1 MSLRALFARAT
12 AWTAGT
18 STPTVRVGVAV
29 VLAAFVVAQGPRVIH
44 NLPKW
49 HWEDGRHFHHNRQQ
63 IHSIA
68 DCFLVP
74 SAWEGGAEA
83 TYRPLS
89 ANLYYLLGRS
99 LFGNNIEA
107 YHAIDAL
114 AHVTNAILL
123 FLLCRHLLPG
133 AFALIP
139 PVLFVSRLAHRQDFE
154 YTSNF
159 DTLSYAGLCLLGLLL
174 FVIARQRQRRFPE
187 ALATFAFGLALLCK
201 EAAVVWPAIVTAY
214 GWLFDRSTAWR
225 KYVPGWALAA
235 LWIVCYREMVHLLY
249 PAGTPGF
256 TLDFAPHHLLA
267 RYGAYLLAIFNVLVP
282 DVDPEKAGWAIPPH
296 LRAFASS
303 TPLVVAMAVLLA
315 VEAALL
321 VAARWRPHWAGPSA
335 RVAAFGLAWFFAGT
349 APFVVLADRLF
360 IRYSYFGHAGLAIAA
375 GGLASAAAQW
385 IRSARSRTADERG
398 ALGAAVGVCAS
409 GHHRVSG
416 CASGHHRVNG

>member
-12 AWTAGT
+12 AWTAET
-18 STPTVRVGVAV
+18 APPSVSVGVAI
-29 VLAAFVVAQGPRVIH
+29 VLAAFVVAQGPSVLH

-89 ANLYYLLGRS
+89 ANLYYLAGRS
-99 LFGNNIEA
+99 LFGNNIEV
-107 YHAIDAL
+107 YHAIDAAAHL
-114 AHVTNAILL
+114 ANAILL
-123 FLLCRHLLPG
+123 FLLCRYLLPG
-133 AFALIP
+133 PFALIP
-139 PVLFVSRLAHRQDFE
+139 PVVFVTRLAHRQDFE

-174 FVIARQRQRRFPE
+174 FVSARRRDRRFPE
-187 ALATFAFGLALLCK
+187 ALAAFAFGLALLCK
-201 EAAVVWPAIVTAY
+201 EAAVVWPAILTAY
-214 GWLFDRSTAWR
+214 GWLFDPPRAWR
-225 KYVPGWALAA
+225 KYAVGWALAA
-235 LWIVCYREMVHLLY
+235 LWIVCYRDIVHLLY
-249 PAGTPGF
+249 PFGTPGF
-256 TLDFAPHHLLA
+256 TLDFAPHHVLA

-282 DVDPEKAGWAIPPH
+282 AVDPERAGWAIPPH
-296 LRAFASS
+296 LRAFAAS
-303 TPLVVAMAVLLA
+303 TPLVVAMACLVA
-315 VEAALL
+315 VEVALL
-321 VAARWRPHWAGPSA
+321 VAARWRPHLVSPSA
-335 RVAAFGLAWFFAGT
+335 RAAAFGLAWFFAGT

-360 IRYSYFGHAGLAIAA
+360 IRYSYFGHAGLAIAV

-385 IRSARSRTADERG
+385 IRAGRARTADQPG
-398 ALGAAVGVCAS
+398 AIGAAVRA
-409 GHHRVSG
+409 

>member
-1 MSLRALFARAT
+1 MSLRALFARAQ
-12 AWTAGT
+12 AWTAETAPASLRLGI
-18 STPTVRVGVAV
+18 AV
-29 VLAAFVVAQGPRVIH
+29 VLAAFVVAQGPNVIH

-89 ANLYYLLGRS
+89 ANLYYLAGRS
-99 LFGNNIEA
+99 LFGNNMEV
-107 YHAIDAL
+107 YHAIDAATHL
-114 AHVTNAILL
+114 ANAILL
-123 FLLCRHLLPG
+123 FLLCRYLLPG
-133 AFALIP
+133 PFALIP
-139 PVLFVSRLAHRQDFE
+139 PVVFVTRLAHRQDFE

-174 FVIARQRQRRFPE
+174 FVSARRRDRRFPE

-214 GWLFDRSTAWR
+214 GWLFDRSTVWR
-225 KYVPGWALAA
+225 KYVPGWAVAA
-235 LWIVCYREMVHLLY
+235 LWVVCYREMVHLLY
-249 PAGTPGF
+249 AAGTPGF
-256 TLDFAPHHLLA
+256 NLDFAPPHLLA

-282 DVDPEKAGWAIPPH
+282 AVDPERAGWAIPPH
-296 LRAFASS
+296 LRTFAAS
-303 TPLVVAMAVLLA
+303 TPLVAAMAILLA

-321 VAARWRPHWAGPSA
+321 VAARWRPQLVGAAG
-335 RVAAFGLAWFFAGT
+335 RVVAFGLTWFFAGT

-360 IRYSYFGHAGLAIAA
+360 IRYTYFGHAGLAIAVGA
-375 GGLASAAAQW
+375 LASAAAQW
-385 IRSARSRTADERG
+385 IRSARSRTADRRD
-398 ALGAAVGVCAS
+398 AMGAAVGVCTS
-409 GHHRVSG
+409 GHHRG
-416 CASGHHRVNG
+416 NG

>member
-1 MSLRALFARAT
+1 M
-12 AWTAGT
+12 
-18 STPTVRVGVAV
+18 RVGIAIVA
-29 VLAAFVVAQGPRVIH
+29 AAFLVAQGPRVVH

-89 ANLYYLLGRS
+89 ANLYYLVGRS
-99 LFGNNIEA
+99 LFGNDIEV

-114 AHVTNAILL
+114 AHLANAILL
-123 FLLCRHLLPG
+123 FLLCRQLLPG
-133 AFALIP
+133 AFALVP
-139 PVLFVSRLAHRQDFE
+139 PVLFVTRFAHRQDFE

-174 FVIARQRQRRFPE
+174 FVIARRRERRFAE
-187 ALATFAFGLALLCK
+187 AVAAFAFGLALLCK
-201 EAAVVWPAIVTAY
+201 EAAVVWPAVLTTY
-214 GWLFDRSTAWR
+214 GWLFDRPAAWR
-225 KYVPGWALAA
+225 KYVAGWALAA

-249 PAGTPGF
+249 PPGAPGF
-256 TLDFAPHHLLA
+256 ALDFAPHHVLA

-282 DVDPEKAGWAIPPH
+282 AVDPEKAGWAIPPH
-296 LRAFASS
+296 LRAFAAS
-303 TPLVVAMAVLLA
+303 TPLVVAMACLA
-315 VEAALL
+315 AVAVALL
-321 VAARWRPHWAGPSA
+321 VAARWRPHLVGPSA
-335 RVAAFGLAWFFAGT
+335 RVIAFGLAWFFAGT

-375 GGLASAAAQW
+375 GGIASAVAQW
-385 IRSARSRTADERG
+385 IRARRVRTAHQPG
-398 ALGAAVGVCAS
+398 ALGAAPRALPS
-409 GHHRVSG
+409 
-416 CASGHHRVNG
+416 

>member
-1 MSLRALFARAT
+1 
-12 AWTAGT
+12 
-18 STPTVRVGVAV
+18 VRVGIAIVA
-29 VLAAFVVAQGPRVIH
+29 AAFLVAQGPRVVH

-89 ANLYYLLGRS
+89 ANLYYLVGRS
-99 LFGNNIEA
+99 LFGNDIEV

-114 AHVTNAILL
+114 AHLANAILL
-123 FLLCRHLLPG
+123 FLLCRQLLPG
-133 AFALIP
+133 AFALVP
-139 PVLFVSRLAHRQDFE
+139 PVLFVTRFAHRQDFE

-174 FVIARQRQRRFPE
+174 FVIARRRERRFTE
-187 ALATFAFGLALLCK
+187 AVAAFAFALALLCK
-201 EAAVVWPAIVTAY
+201 EAAVVWPAVLTTY
-214 GWLFDRSTAWR
+214 GWLFDRPAAWR
-225 KYVPGWALAA
+225 KYVAGWTLAA

-249 PAGTPGF
+249 PPGTPGF
-256 TLDFAPHHLLA
+256 ALDFAPHHVLA

-282 DVDPEKAGWAIPPH
+282 AVDPEKAGWAIPPH
-296 LRAFASS
+296 LRAFAAS
-303 TPLVVAMAVLLA
+303 TPLVVAMACLAA
-315 VEAALL
+315 VEVALL
-321 VAARWRPHWAGPSA
+321 VAARWRPHLVGPSA
-335 RVAAFGLAWFFAGT
+335 RVIAFGLAWFFGGT

-375 GGLASAAAQW
+375 GGIASAVAQW
-385 IRSARSRTADERG
+385 IRARRVRTAHPPG
-398 ALGAAVGVCAS
+398 ALGAAPRALPS
-409 GHHRVSG
+409 
-416 CASGHHRVNG
+416 

>member
-1 MSLRALFARAT
+1 MFLRNLFARVT
-12 AWTAGT
+12 AAGT
-18 STPTVRVGVAV
+18 GAGAPSARVGIVIVMAAFAV
-29 VLAAFVVAQGPRVIH
+29 VQGPGVIH

-89 ANLYYLLGRS
+89 ANLYYFAGRS
-99 LFGNNIEA
+99 LFGNNIEV
-107 YHAIDAL
+107 YHAIDAAAHL
-114 AHVTNAILL
+114 ANAILL
-123 FLLCRHLLPG
+123 FLLCRYLLPG
-133 AFALIP
+133 PFALIP
-139 PVLFVSRLAHRQDFE
+139 PVVFVTRLAHRQDFE

-174 FVIARQRQRRFPE
+174 FVGARRRDRRFPE
-187 ALATFAFGLALLCK
+187 ALAAFAFGLALLCK
-201 EAAVVWPAIVTAY
+201 EAAVVWPALLTAY
-214 GWLFDRSTAWR
+214 GWLFDQPRAWR
-225 KYVPGWALAA
+225 KYAAGWALAA
-235 LWIVCYREMVHLLY
+235 LWIVCYRDVVHLLY

-282 DVDPEKAGWAIPPH
+282 SVDPERAGWAIPPH
-296 LRAFASS
+296 LRAFAAS
-303 TPLVVAMAVLLA
+303 TPLVVAMACLVA

-321 VAARWRPHWAGPSA
+321 VAARWRPHLVGPSA
-335 RVAAFGLAWFFAGT
+335 RAAAFGLAWFFAGT

-360 IRYSYFGHAGLAIAA
+360 IRYSYFGHAGLAIAV

-385 IRSARSRTADERG
+385 IRAGRARTADQPG
-398 ALGAAVGVCAS
+398 AMGAAALS
-409 GHHRVSG
+409 S
-416 CASGHHRVNG
+416 